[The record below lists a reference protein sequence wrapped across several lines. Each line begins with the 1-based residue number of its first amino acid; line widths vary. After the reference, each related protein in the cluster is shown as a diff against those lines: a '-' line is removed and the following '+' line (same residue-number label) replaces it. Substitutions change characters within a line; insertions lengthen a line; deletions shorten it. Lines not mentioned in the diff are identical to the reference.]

1 MCEQVAVRDRF
12 GESANQNAP
21 AGLGLLVEAVD
32 LERDVGAA
40 ASPARGPTGEV
51 RKITLPFRN

>member
-1 MCEQVAVRDRF
+1 MCEQVVVSDRF

-40 ASPARGPTGEV
+40 DEPG
-51 RKITLPFRN
+51 

>member
-21 AGLGLLVEAVD
+21 AGLGLLVEA
-32 LERDVGAA
+32 DVGAA
-40 ASPARGPTGEV
+40 DERG
-51 RKITLPFRN
+51 